1 MEDSFVI
8 GQLLAKDENGIDNF
22 IKKYGRLVYGVLNKV
37 LATSYDKSEI
47 EGVFYD
53 VVLKIWNNIDCYDGE
68 KGKFINFVISVAK
81 YTAIDNMRKTKS
93 RENLELKE
101 EILSEPVH
109 EDEYSIVDKKE
120 EFMKLLI
127 GLKDKDKDIFIR
139 KYYLEQD
146 AGKIAKDLGVSE
158 EYIYTRLSRGRKKLK
173 VTLGGELNGREGTI

>member
-8 GQLLAKDENGIDNF
+8 GQLLAKNEIGIGNF

-53 VVLKIWNNIDCYDGE
+53 VILKIWNNIDCYDEE

-81 YTAIDNMRKTKS
+81 YTAIDHMRKTKS
-93 RENLELKE
+93 RENLEIKE
-101 EILSEPVH
+101 EILSEPGY

-120 EFMKLLI
+120 EFMNLLI
-127 GLKDKDKDIFIR
+127 GLKDKDKHIFIR

-146 AGKIAKDLGVSE
+146 AARIAKDLGVSE
-158 EYIYTRLSRGRKKLK
+158 EYIYTRLSRGRRKLK
-173 VTLGGELNGREGTI
+173 VTLGGELDGREGTI